1 MNINRVHLITSAV
14 SPKHYPE
21 HDLPE
26 ILLLGRSN
34 VGKSTFINTIINRK
48 ALARTSSQPGKTR
61 TVNFYNVE
69 DSFCFVDMPGYGYA
83 KVSKTERQNFR
94 KMIQDYIENRE
105 NLVMVVQLIDFRHK
119 PTEDDLAVNSWL
131 YDNEITPLVI
141 ATKMDK
147 VNKNQRP
154 KNLKMLMEA
163 LQIEDRED
171 VILFSSETK
180 AGKEEVKDLIEEILK
195 ALNEERQDN

>member
-1 MNINRVHLITSAV
+1 
-14 SPKHYPE
+14 
-21 HDLPE
+21 
-26 ILLLGRSN
+26 
-34 VGKSTFINTIINRK
+34 
-48 ALARTSSQPGKTR
+48 LARTSSQPGKTR

-180 AGKEEVKDLIEEILK
+180 AGKEEVEDLIEEILK